1 MSETLPATTDD
12 RYVVAALDRG
22 LELLE
27 QLAERPDSGVSDL
40 ARHAGST
47 KSQAFRILRTLEA
60 RGYVRKDPETRTYAL
75 GYRPLFLAE
84 HVERQAILLRSA
96 RPHMRALAR
105 QTGENVHLIARDGLD
120 SICIALEESDQ
131 PLRLYASVGR
141 RGPLHAGG
149 GSTVL
154 LAHASEEVRAAVLA
168 EPLETYTPKT
178 ITDPDRLRALLHSVR
193 ERGWHEADEDVDPGA
208 YALSVPIHDHAGAVV
223 AALSVAGP
231 KSRLTDAA
239 RELHLEALRRA
250 GSLISQDMGW
260 TTSPTDHGS
269 GQRGTRAPRRP

>member
-1 MSETLPATTDD
+1 MSETPSATTDD

-27 QLAERPDSGVSDL
+27 HLAERPDSGVSDL
-40 ARHAGST
+40 ARLSGST
-47 KSQAFRILRTLEA
+47 KSQAFRILRTLER
-60 RGYVRKDPETRTYAL
+60 RGFVRKDPETRTYAL

-84 HVERQAILLRSA
+84 RIERQAILLRSA

-105 QTGENVHLIARDGLD
+105 ETGENVHLIAREGLN
-120 SICIALEESDQ
+120 SMCIALEESDQ
-131 PLRLYASVGR
+131 PLRLYAAVGR

-154 LAHASEEVRAAVLA
+154 LAHASDEVREAVLGEA
-168 EPLETYTPKT
+168 LETYTPKT
-178 ITDPDRLRALLHSVR
+178 ITDPDRLRALLHTIR

-239 RELHLEALRRA
+239 RAAHLDALHAA
-250 GSLISQDMGW
+250 
-260 TTSPTDHGS
+260 
-269 GQRGTRAPRRP
+269 GTRISRELGWKA